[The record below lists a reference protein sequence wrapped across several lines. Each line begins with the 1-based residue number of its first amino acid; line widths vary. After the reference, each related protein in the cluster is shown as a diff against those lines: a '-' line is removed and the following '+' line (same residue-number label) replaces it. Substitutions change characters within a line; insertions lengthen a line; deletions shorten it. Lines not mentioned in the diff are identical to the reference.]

1 MSIIWSENNA
11 NVSSH
16 KCDPSRD
23 DYNRMASA
31 LLDAYPHV
39 KGLLDTAE
47 PWYVNSFKAGNVVC
61 ILLALY
67 CGHVM
72 YKVNYFVSH
81 YIFRT
86 PPNKIYN
93 IAGCSLASVVLTI
106 LHKVIFQFALS
117 IVVHMSVKWHRK
129 SRKDFKEGAFA
140 MPLVWHLPGGD
151 SMDIGANCLLRLL
164 MCPQKVLKQDPEGR

>member
-72 YKVNYFVSH
+72 YKVNYFVDFSRAPRADAKLTV
-81 YIFRT
+81 I
-86 PPNKIYN
+86 
-93 IAGCSLASVVLTI
+93 LASTI
-106 LHKVIFQFALS
+106 
-117 IVVHMSVKWHRK
+117 
-129 SRKDFKEGAFA
+129 D
-140 MPLVWHLPGGD
+140 GD
-151 SMDIGANCLLRLL
+151 
-164 MCPQKVLKQDPEGR
+164 LKN